1 MKVLAIIPA
10 RYGSSRLEGKP
21 LADILGKPMIQW
33 VYEQAQ
39 KSISDVYVATDD
51 IRIESAVNHFDGKV
65 VMTSENHVNGTTR
78 CLEAA
83 EKIMKLTQQK
93 FDVVINVQGDEPML
107 DPSELTEL
115 VKPFESKGAKM
126 STLVIPITNEADLFS
141 ENVVYVTFDKNGKA
155 LYFSRS
161 VIPFIRGVDKKEWFK
176 KNTFYKHLG
185 LYGYTYSALKEFASL
200 PASNLENMELLEQNR
215 WLENGNEIY
224 VGITNHESVSVDT
237 QEDLERVRVLLKGNK

>member
-39 KSISDVYVATDD
+39 KSINNVYVATDD
-51 IRIESAVNHFDGKV
+51 IRIQSAVKDFGGEV

-83 EKIMKLTQQK
+83 EKIMKLTNK
-93 FDVVINVQGDEPML
+93 EFDVIINVQGDEPML
-107 DPSELTEL
+107 DPAELTEL
-115 VKPFESKGAKM
+115 VKPFESKRARM
-126 STLVIPITNEADLFS
+126 SSLVIPVTNQDDLFDD
-141 ENVVYVTFDKNGKA
+141 NIVFVTFDKNGKA

-161 VIPFIRGVDKKEWFK
+161 VIPYLRGVDKSDWFR

-185 LYGYTYSALKEFASL
+185 LYGYTYEALKEFASL
-200 PASNLENMELLEQNR
+200 PSSNLENMELLEQNR
-215 WLENGNEIY
+215 WLENGNDIY
-224 VGITNHESVSVDT
+224 LGVTKHESISVDT
-237 QEDLERVRVLLKGNK
+237 QEDLERVRLFLSNKK

>member
-185 LYGYTYSALKEFASL
+185 LYGYTYNALKEFASL